1 MKHVIHRPRAAGKT
15 TEMVRLVR
23 ETPGG
28 VLVCH
33 NAAYAKLVQEQ
44 FHMRPDQVT
53 SYRQVDKLRGKKDV
67 RLFVDNADIIL
78 KDVLGGMAVSGVSI
92 NQDCPRCDS
101 REGWGGC
108 HEKKA

>member
-1 MKHVIHRPRAAGKT
+1 MKYVIHRPRASGKT

-28 VLVCH
+28 VFVCN

-44 FHMRPDQVT
+44 FHLRPDQVM
-53 SYRQVDKLRGKKDV
+53 SYRQVDKIRGKKDA
-67 RLFVDNADIIL
+67 RLFVDNAEFIL

-92 NQDCPRCDS
+92 NQDCAQCDTI
-101 REGWGGC
+101 EG
-108 HEKKA
+108 KR